1 MATTIKCESTNDVNE
16 MTNGAD
22 DMMRSPLQFATQLQE
37 AGQEMTAQ
45 QLQTVTELLS
55 STDPGRSGLDPT
67 GFATM
72 GSQMAMF
79 KTRVQS
85 GGRLSIPD
93 AEREVLDIDD
103 GDIVQTFVIPLPQS
117 SSDSNE

>member
-1 MATTIKCESTNDVNE
+1 
-16 MTNGAD
+16 MTNGSDEMAW
-22 DMMRSPLQFATQLQE
+22 SPMQFATQLQE

-45 QLQTVTELLS
+45 QVEAFTKLM
-55 STDPGRSGLDPT
+55 STGPNSGPSGVDPT
-67 GFATM
+67 GFASL
-72 GSQMAMF
+72 GSRMAMF

-85 GGRLSIPD
+85 GGRISIPD

-103 GDIVQTFVIPLPQS
+103 GDIVQTFVIPISQS

>member
-1 MATTIKCESTNDVNE
+1 
-16 MTNGAD
+16 MTNGSDEMAW
-22 DMMRSPLQFATQLQE
+22 SPMQFATQLQE
-37 AGQEMTAQ
+37 AGQAMTAQ
-45 QLQTVTELLS
+45 QMQAVTELLS
-55 STDPGRSGLDPT
+55 TADPRKSTPDPT

-85 GGRLSIPD
+85 GGRISIPD

-103 GDIVQTFVIPLPQS
+103 GDIVQTFVIPLGP

>member
-1 MATTIKCESTNDVNE
+1 
-16 MTNGAD
+16 MTNGSDEMAW
-22 DMMRSPLQFATQLQE
+22 SPMQFATQLQE
-37 AGQEMTAQ
+37 AGQAMTAQ
-45 QLQTVTELLS
+45 QMQAVTELLS
-55 STDPGRSGLDPT
+55 TADPTQLSPDPT

-72 GSQMAMF
+72 GTQMAMF

-85 GGRLSIPD
+85 GGRISIPD

-103 GDIVQTFVIPLPQS
+103 GDIVQTFVIPLKP

>member
-1 MATTIKCESTNDVNE
+1 
-16 MTNGAD
+16 MTNGSDEIAW
-22 DMMRSPLQFATQLQE
+22 SPVQFARQFQE

-45 QLQTVTELLS
+45 QMQAFNQLLS
-55 STDPGRSGLDPT
+55 SNANSSPAFNPT
-67 GFATM
+67 GLESVGM
-72 GSQMAMF
+72 RMAMF

-85 GGRLSIPD
+85 GGRISIPD

-103 GDIVQTFVIPLPQS
+103 GDIVQTFVVPLTQS

>member
-1 MATTIKCESTNDVNE
+1 MATTIKWESTDSVNE
-16 MTNGAD
+16 MTNGSD
-22 DMMRSPLQFATQLQE
+22 EMVWSPMQFATQLQE
-37 AGQEMTAQ
+37 ASQAMTTQ
-45 QLQTVTELLS
+45 QLQAVTELLS
-55 STDPGRSGLDPT
+55 STDSGHSGPNPT

-85 GGRLSIPD
+85 GGRISIPD

-103 GDIVQTFVIPLPQS
+103 GDIVQTFVIPLSQS